1 MLQKLRSQKGFT
13 LIEVVAAAALIGV
26 LATMLMPSL
35 SGANDR
41 VKNAKLSNDLAA
53 IDQAIQVYRMDNG
66 KLPASLTALD
76 SSYLGGKL
84 EFKDAVGDGL
94 DYTAANRCIDAVA
107 AIDVVI
113 AQGSFG
119 IGQGNRSI
127 DSHLD
132 GLVVEG
138 RSTLWLTS
146 KMIDFIDFRR

>member
-1 MLQKLRSQKGFT
+1 MIKKFRKQKGFT

-66 KLPASLTALD
+66 KLPTSLTVLD

-84 EFKDAVGDGL
+84 EFKDALGEAL
-94 DYTAANRCIDAVA
+94 DYSANADGSYTLKGQNASGATVNSPA
-107 AIDVVI
+107 SKVVV
-113 AQGSFG
+113 
-119 IGQGNRSI
+119 
-127 DSHLD
+127 D
-132 GLVVEG
+132 
-138 RSTLWLTS
+138 TTTS
-146 KMIDFIDFRR
+146 ETTQNNVSN

>member
-1 MLQKLRSQKGFT
+1 MIKKFRKQKGFT

-66 KLPASLTALD
+66 KLPTSLTVLD

-84 EFKDAVGDGL
+84 EFKDALGEAL
-94 DYTAANRCIDAVA
+94 DYSANADRSYTLKGQNASGATVNSPA
-107 AIDVVI
+107 SKVVV
-113 AQGSFG
+113 
-119 IGQGNRSI
+119 
-127 DSHLD
+127 D
-132 GLVVEG
+132 
-138 RSTLWLTS
+138 TTTS
-146 KMIDFIDFRR
+146 ETNQNNVSN

>member
-1 MLQKLRSQKGFT
+1 MIKRFRKQKGFT

-66 KLPASLTALD
+66 KLPTSLTVLD

-84 EFKDAVGDGL
+84 EFKDALGEAL
-94 DYTAANRCIDAVA
+94 DYSANADGSYTLKGQNASGATVNSPA
-107 AIDVVI
+107 SKVVVDTTTPETT
-113 AQGSFG
+113 QNNVS
-119 IGQGNRSI
+119 N
-127 DSHLD
+127 
-132 GLVVEG
+132 
-138 RSTLWLTS
+138 
-146 KMIDFIDFRR
+146 